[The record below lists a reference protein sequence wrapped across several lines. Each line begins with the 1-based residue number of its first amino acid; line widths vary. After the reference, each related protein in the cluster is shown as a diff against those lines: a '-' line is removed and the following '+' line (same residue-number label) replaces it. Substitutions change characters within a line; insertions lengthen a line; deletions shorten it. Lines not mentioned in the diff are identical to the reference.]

1 MSEEPKKKIV
11 VPTELPGN
19 SYNKAAKAQSKEEE
33 KDRPEIK
40 PVIQGEAIRRKKGF
54 GSKIRETF
62 TGDDSRTVGNYILF
76 EVFIPALKTMISDA
90 TKEAT
95 DRLLFG
101 SDSRR
106 VSKSRDREGT
116 YTPYGKMYNNG
127 PSRAPQRDLS
137 SRARSQ
143 HDFDEIILGSRGEA
157 EEVLDQLGVLV
168 DDYGHAK
175 VSDLYSMVGITG
187 SYIDDR
193 WGWTDLRSAT
203 TSRVRQGYL
212 LDLPA
217 PINLK

>member
-1 MSEEPKKKIV
+1 
-11 VPTELPGN
+11 
-19 SYNKAAKAQSKEEE
+19 
-33 KDRPEIK
+33 
-40 PVIQGEAIRRKKGF
+40 
-54 GSKIRETF
+54 
-62 TGDDSRTVGNYILF
+62 
-76 EVFIPALKTMISDA
+76 MISDA